1 MTDLNQTPNPSPSTI
16 NHQIVPSTEAAAAI
30 PSTPPP
36 VLAPAPTPASTM
48 EGILTGACFFK
59 LVVPLL
65 PLPLLAP
72 IFCCNTALA
81 EEERPQQQHSQQ
93 QCQAIVV
100 YRPPK
105 PLLPL
110 AQGPTMACLAPAA
123 PLQVT
128 PEVLGCILSFLLPPA
143 TAAVPAPAPTS
154 EEEGVLR
161 AVEGADSSSNS
172 TKKGVAWGRPFQ
184 AAKAFAG
191 PKLAAVR
198 EAVGAVAGRVWEV
211 LGEVAASTR
220 AMCAQACLWILGGA
234 SELARMYADA
244 MAVVGGQWWGPFYM

>member
-1 MTDLNQTPNPSPSTI
+1 M
-16 NHQIVPSTEAAAAI
+16 PSTEAAAAI

-48 EGILTGACFFK
+48 EGILESARSSK

-65 PLPLLAP
+65 PLALLAP
-72 IFCCNTALA
+72 TFRCTTALA
-81 EEERPQQQHSQQ
+81 EEEHSHQQQPQH

-100 YRPPK
+100 YSPPA

-110 AQGPTMACLAPAA
+110 PQTPTMASLAPTA
-123 PLQVT
+123 PLRVT
-128 PEVLGCILSFLLPPA
+128 PKVLGCILSFLLPPA
-143 TAAVPAPAPTS
+143 TAAAAAPAPPS
-154 EEEGVLR
+154 EKEGVLR
-161 AVEGADSSSNS
+161 AVEGADSSSS
-172 TKKGVAWGRPFQ
+172 TKKGAAWGRPFQ

-198 EAVGAVAGRVWEV
+198 MAVGAVAGRVYEV
-211 LGEVAASTR
+211 LTKVAASTR
-220 AMCAQACLWILGGA
+220 AMCAHACSWMSSGA
-234 SELARMYADA
+234 SHFVHLYVGA